1 MNVATKIWKR
11 FFQILDES
19 FPPGHPLHTTFNR
32 PTVKLSYSTM
42 PNMLKRISVH
52 NSRVTTA
59 ALADVTLVSDD
70 NNTNEITLAS
80 DDNNANDNSEKLV
93 PTALPCNDCSDE
105 CGGYT
110 VENVPAE
117 IPDNEDE
124 VVDEE
129 DEDQESHHCNCNGR
143 MGPCPLDGDCR
154 KEKSCIY
161 SCKVT
166 RLDTGV

>member
-19 FPPGHPLHTTFNR
+19 FPPGRPLHTTFNR

-80 DDNNANDNSEKLV
+80 DDNNANETITEQQE
-93 PTALPCNDCSDE
+93 PTASPCNECEVDC
-105 CGGYT
+105 G
-110 VENVPAE
+110 
-117 IPDNEDE
+117 
-124 VVDEE
+124 
-129 DEDQESHHCNCNGR
+129 
-143 MGPCPLDGDCR
+143 
-154 KEKSCIY
+154 
-161 SCKVT
+161 
-166 RLDTGV
+166 